1 MLLSRLFQTPQ
12 NIAIKIYFSVNFDVS
27 TITWASQVVLVV
39 KNLPAKAGDIR
50 DMGSIP
56 GSGRSPGGGH
66 GNPLQYSCLENSM
79 DRGAWQALSIGLQRI
94 GHDTHT
100 ITLWGDT
107 LNKIDE
113 SRAILGG
120 VVVWDRV
127 IMNCLHSPYLYRQ
140 LSRQLFKNFRIQLS
154 AS

>member
-1 MLLSRLFQTPQ
+1 M
-12 NIAIKIYFSVNFDVS
+12 S

-56 GSGRSPGGGH
+56 ESGRSPGGGH

-79 DRGAWQALSIGLQRI
+79 DRGAWWAPSIGLQRA
-94 GHDTHT
+94 GPDTHT

-107 LNKIDE
+107 INKIDE
-113 SRAILGG
+113 SKAILGG
-120 VVVWDRV
+120 MVVWDRV
-127 IMNCLHSPYLYRQ
+127 SWLVSSPLIFIGSFQGNSSKTLEYNLVHLEYHRIK
-140 LSRQLFKNFRIQLS
+140 RHFRYYSFIHC
-154 AS
+154 